1 MTVFQSGDNASC
13 AYPTVNSSGLITGHE
28 QQRTV
33 TQTGPTVTIFYTVSP
48 STSRSSSTTFG
59 LSQDTS
65 GSNSL
70 STASAEST
78 ASSISSPPIV
88 ANATDLQQQSTSSDP
103 FVTAQVV
110 KPEDNPPIAPNT
122 NDTFLLVT
130 FGNNGTSA
138 TSAGSL
144 RKRQSSDQALVYNA
158 TQSFAAIT
166 GGIYNLS
173 AAAAS
178 APYGSS
184 PPNCAIT
191 ICGDSTCG
199 PRSQLSTSFAEYSFT
214 WTSPATQNSVATFSI
229 QCAGQ
234 AYVALTNVTVTPIY
248 IPQPT
253 YSTSEASAASS
264 GAGISSSYRFEPTR
278 EVTTTAYGTRTEYIT
293 ATTSAW
299 YTFTTEGAPRTITTT
314 YGQTSTLTFTEP
326 ASTYITSELIYS
338 TLISSYV
345 VTTTQDRTRYRNL
358 TYTQPATTIYPSP
371 SILTQTDVL
380 TSFLPGFNHTLT
392 TTYISTELS
401 IAYSTG
407 ITTLYI
413 TSTSIPPPVTLNAS
427 TVVQTQDPL
436 TVVFTSLV
444 PTTFYVT
451 STFETSIVH
460 TTTLAQPTLTETFLT
475 TAISTYVFS
484 LTSTLPQATT
494 VFYSTLTTTSRLPG
508 NTSYLVA
515 TEIQT
520 LTSIL
525 PPTTIILYSTVLSE
539 LPASSITQTE
549 TSSLFLT
556 DTTYITQTLD
566 PETFTSISLS
576 ILPASTAYITSTLP
590 PSTAYFTYTTISD
603 RIITESTFLPASTIT
618 ETSLKPPSTFYVTR
632 TSVLPASTVLVTSTL
647 PRETFTPERA
657 TETTSLPQLTTTE
670 VSSFG
675 VTEISSFGV
684 TETTSLPGLTTTEV
698 SSFGVTETFSLPQ
711 ATLTLDQITTT
722 AISSYGVTET
732 TSLPQLTTTAI
743 STLLET
749 TSLPRGTETRYE
761 SITQTLPA
769 EMIVSTLLETTSLPR
784 GTETRYE
791 SITQT
796 LISTLLETTSLPR
809 GTETQYENITQT
821 LAAETIFSTL
831 IETTSLPRET
841 FTLPAS
847 TFVSTFVQT
856 ISLPGETQTQ
866 YSTGTA
872 TLTLP
877 ASTVVSTYNLTE
889 TATSIIQTTLPA
901 STVVSTYSLTETT
914 SLPRG
919 TETATSII
927 QTTLPASTVV
937 TTYSLTETTS
947 LPRGT
952 ETATSIIRTTLP
964 ASTYVSTFRLTETAT
979 SVIQTT
985 LPASTEYSTKTETFT
1000 LPASTVVSTFLLT
1013 ATTSLPPGTETATSI
1028 IQTTLPA
1035 STEYS
1040 TGTETLTLPAS
1051 TIVSTFRLTE
1061 TTSLPR
1067 GTETTSLPAGTETA
1081 TSIVQTTLPASTMI
1095 STLRLTE
1102 TTSLPAGTETTSL
1115 PARNKFHHGN
1125 LHAAAADYDNGFYT
1139 SRIDGCQYILQH
1151 DSTPDF
1157 HRARNE
1163 YASSRDKNHR
1173 LHTSPGHDNSIFN
1186 FTSIDSSQHS
1196 YLNSSSSNEHAA
1208 TTTRERTQTVTAYT
1222 TLEASTYT
1230 STVYSTVQT
1239 TEVQTQVSTMPASS
1253 IYVTYTT
1260 TVQGQ
1265 VQTVTFTYTPTTST
1279 PGALLVCLAHGI
1291 NRHYSNCVCDIQLF
1305 YLFYSRKQSGY
1316 KYKQLKYKQ
1325 PCICHHDH
1333 NYDNNTTNI
1342 VLKFSKNVALRTPTV
1357 VAGSTTSATAN
1368 VDDALFTVNMPFA
1381 VSLYGVASTTIT
1393 VSSNGILA
1401 VASPVTTAYNNA
1413 ALPQYSVCGTGLLAF
1428 WDDLI
1433 INSGRTQGIFWSSEG
1448 KPPSRSI
1455 TFEFY
1460 ESKYQ
1465 APDTYAHF
1473 LVSFWENL
1481 PGIATIDFLN
1491 ITDGGVS
1498 ATVGGQSQAAN
1509 LYAQYSFNQ
1518 AVINNGLLITLN
1530 STTNSWYTGYPP
1542 GIFAMPGA
1550 IYS

>member
-1 MTVFQSGDNASC
+1 MVASGSIASAGTSSCPSLAPASPVTSPVSIEECTNLTTFGTTTITAFQPGLNSTITVFQSGDNASC
-13 AYPTVNSSGLITGHE
+13 AYSTANSSGLITGYE

-33 TQTGPTVTIFYTVSP
+33 TQTGPTVTIFYNISPSPSRAESTTLLSPDTAASNSP
-48 STSRSSSTTFG
+48 STS
-59 LSQDTS
+59 L
-65 GSNSL
+65 
-70 STASAEST
+70 AEST
-78 ASSISSPPIV
+78 ASSVSPPTQTPIA

-110 KPEDNPPIAPNT
+110 KSDDNPPIAPNT
-122 NDTFLLVT
+122 SDTFLLVT

-138 TSAGSL
+138 TSAGSF
-144 RKRQSSDQALVYNA
+144 RKRQSSDQSLVYNA
-158 TQSFAAIT
+158 TQSFAAIA

-214 WTSPATQNSVATFSI
+214 WTSSATQNSVATFSI

-253 YSTSEASAASS
+253 YSSSSASAASS
-264 GAGISSSYRFEPTR
+264 GAEMSSSFRFEPTR

-345 VTTTQDRTRYRNL
+345 VTTTQDQTRYRNL

-371 SILTQTDVL
+371 SIIIQTDVM
-380 TSFLPGFNHTLT
+380 TSFLPGYNQTLT

-407 ITTLYI
+407 IMTLYI
-413 TSTSIPPPVTLNAS
+413 TSTSIPPPITLNAS
-427 TVVQTQDPL
+427 TVFQTQEAS
-436 TVVFTSLV
+436 TVVLTSLV
-444 PTTFYVT
+444 PTTYYVT
-451 STFETSIVH
+451 STFETSIIQ
-460 TTTLAQPTLTETFLT
+460 TTTLAQPTLTLTFLT
-475 TAISTYVFS
+475 TEISTYVFS

-494 VFYSTLTTTSRLPG
+494 VLHSTLTTTSMLPG
-508 NTSYLVA
+508 NTSYLIS

-520 LTSIL
+520 LTSVL
-525 PPTTIILYSTVLSE
+525 PPTTVVLYSTILSE

-549 TSSLFLT
+549 VSSLFLT

-566 PETFTSISLS
+566 PQTFTSISLS
-576 ILPASTAYITSTLP
+576 IQPASTAYITSTLP
-590 PSTAYFTYTTISD
+590 ASTAYLTYTTISD
-603 RIITESTFLPASTIT
+603 KIITESTFLPASTIT
-618 ETSLKPPSTFYVTR
+618 ETSLKPPSTFYLTQ
-632 TSVLPASTVLVTSTL
+632 TSILPASTVLVTSTL
-647 PRETFTPERA
+647 PRETFTPER
-657 TETTSLPQLTTTE
+657 
-670 VSSFG
+670 
-675 VTEISSFGV
+675 V
-684 TETTSLPGLTTTEV
+684 TETSSL
-698 SSFGVTETFSLPQ
+698 
-711 ATLTLDQITTT
+711 
-722 AISSYGVTET
+722 
-732 TSLPQLTTTAI
+732 
-743 STLLET
+743 
-749 TSLPRGTETRYE
+749 
-761 SITQTLPA
+761 
-769 EMIVSTLLETTSLPR
+769 
-784 GTETRYE
+784 
-791 SITQT
+791 
-796 LISTLLETTSLPR
+796 
-809 GTETQYENITQT
+809 
-821 LAAETIFSTL
+821 
-831 IETTSLPRET
+831 
-841 FTLPAS
+841 
-847 TFVSTFVQT
+847 
-856 ISLPGETQTQ
+856 
-866 YSTGTA
+866 
-872 TLTLP
+872 
-877 ASTVVSTYNLTE
+877 
-889 TATSIIQTTLPA
+889 
-901 STVVSTYSLTETT
+901 
-914 SLPRG
+914 
-919 TETATSII
+919 
-927 QTTLPASTVV
+927 
-937 TTYSLTETTS
+937 S

-964 ASTYVSTFRLTETAT
+964 ASTLISTYSLTETTSLPPGTETATSIVRTTLPASTYVSTFRLTETAT
-979 SVIQTT
+979 SIIQTT
-985 LPASTEYSTKTETFT
+985 LPASTEYSTGTETFT

-1028 IQTTLPA
+1028 IRTTLPA

-1040 TGTETLTLPAS
+1040 TGTATLTLPAS
-1051 TIVSTFRLTE
+1051 TIIHYRKHVQANRDYVVASPYRNDFFTTWDRNDFVAGSNRNSYFDYTDHTASVNFDKHLEVHRNHFATSSTVSPITE
-1061 TTSLPR
+1061 TTIQYITSTLPR
-1067 GTETTSLPAGTETA
+1067 QTDMITYTSVQPAETSYITA
-1081 TSIVQTTLPASTMI
+1081 TSTLPQQTTTMVSTLSASTVVSTDYSTIPPRTFTERVTSTLPPETRTIVSTLPQATTTEYSTLPASTVVSTAT
-1095 STLRLTE
+1095 STLPAQTSTQVVTSTLPPG
-1102 TTSLPAGTETTSL
+1102 TTTLVSTYASTAVVT
-1115 PARNKFHHGN
+1115 
-1125 LHAAAADYDNGFYT
+1125 YT
-1139 SRIDGCQYILQH
+1139 SVRDA
-1151 DSTPDF
+1151 ST
-1157 HRARNE
+1157 
-1163 YASSRDKNHR
+1163 
-1173 LHTSPGHDNSIFN
+1173 
-1186 FTSIDSSQHS
+1186 S
-1196 YLNSSSSNEHAA
+1196 YLTA

-1279 PGALLVCLAHGI
+1279 PGALLLCLAHGI
-1291 NRHYSNCVCDIQLF
+1291 HRHHSNCVRDIHLPF
-1305 YLFYSRKQSGY
+1305 FFFFGKQSGY
-1316 KYKQLKYKQ
+1316 KYKQLKNKQ
-1325 PCICHHDH
+1325 PCFCDYDHDH
-1333 NYDNNTTNI
+1333 NNDKNHI
-1342 VLKFSKNVALRTPTV
+1342 ILKFSKR
-1357 VAGSTTSATAN
+1357 STTSATAN
-1368 VDDALFTVNMPFA
+1368 VDDNLFAVTVPFA

-1393 VSSNGILA
+1393 VTSNGILA

-1433 INSGRTQGIFWSSEG
+1433 INAGRTQGIFWSSEG
-1448 KPPSRSI
+1448 RSPSRSI

-1473 LVSFWENL
+1473 LVSFWEDR

-1491 ITDGGVS
+1491 ITDNGIS
-1498 ATVGGQSQAAN
+1498 ATVGGQGQAAN
-1509 LYAQYSFNQ
+1509 LFAQYSFNQ
-1518 AVINNGLLITLN
+1518 AIINNGLLITLN

-1550 IYS
+1550 IYY

>member
-1 MTVFQSGDNASC
+1 MYKSNQFWNHNHNGFPAWSQLDYHSVPVRRPCIIFG
-13 AYPTVNSSGLITGHE
+13 SS
-28 QQRTV
+28 
-33 TQTGPTVTIFYTVSP
+33 
-48 STSRSSSTTFG
+48 TFG
-59 LSQDTS
+59 LSQNTP
-65 GSNSL
+65 GSNYL
-70 STASAEST
+70 STTSAEST
-78 ASSISSPPIV
+78 ASSVSSPTQAPIV

-130 FGNNGTSA
+130 FGNNGISA

-144 RKRQSSDQALVYNA
+144 RKRQSSDQSLVYNA
-158 TQSFAAIT
+158 TQSFAAIA

-253 YSTSEASAASS
+253 YSTSVASAASS
-264 GAGISSSYRFEPTR
+264 GAEVSSSYRFEPTR

-314 YGQTSTLTFTEP
+314 YGQTSTLTFTAS

-371 SILTQTDVL
+371 AMLTQTDVL
-380 TSFLPGFNHTLT
+380 TSFLPGYNQTLT

-413 TSTSIPPPVTLNAS
+413 TSTSVPPPVTLNAS
-427 TVVQTQDPL
+427 TVVHTQDPL
-436 TVVFTSLV
+436 TVILTSLV

-494 VFYSTLTTTSRLPG
+494 VLYSTFTTTSRLPG
-508 NTSYLVA
+508 NTSYLIS

-525 PPTTIILYSTVLSE
+525 PPTTIILYSTVLSQ

-590 PSTAYFTYTTISD
+590 ASTAYFTYTTISD
-603 RIITESTFLPASTIT
+603 RIITQSTLLPASTIT
-618 ETSLKPPSTFYVTR
+618 ETSLRPPSTLSVTQ
-632 TSVLPASTVLVTSTL
+632 TSILPASTVLITSTL
-647 PRETFTPERA
+647 PRETFTPDRA
-657 TETTSLPQLTTTE
+657 TETISLPQLTTTE

-675 VTEISSFGV
+675 F
-684 TETTSLPGLTTTEV
+684 
-698 SSFGVTETFSLPQ
+698 TETFSLPQ

-732 TSLPQLTTTAI
+732 ISLPQLTTTAI

-769 EMIVSTLLETTSLPR
+769 ETIVSTMLETTSLPR
-784 GTETRYE
+784 GTETR
-791 SITQT
+791 
-796 LISTLLETTSLPR
+796 
-809 GTETQYENITQT
+809 
-821 LAAETIFSTL
+821 
-831 IETTSLPRET
+831 
-841 FTLPAS
+841 
-847 TFVSTFVQT
+847 
-856 ISLPGETQTQ
+856 
-866 YSTGTA
+866 
-872 TLTLP
+872 
-877 ASTVVSTYNLTE
+877 STV
-889 TATSIIQTTLPA
+889 
-901 STVVSTYSLTETT
+901 
-914 SLPRG
+914 
-919 TETATSII
+919 
-927 QTTLPASTVV
+927 
-937 TTYSLTETTS
+937 
-947 LPRGT
+947 
-952 ETATSIIRTTLP
+952 
-964 ASTYVSTFRLTETAT
+964 
-979 SVIQTT
+979 
-985 LPASTEYSTKTETFT
+985 
-1000 LPASTVVSTFLLT
+1000 
-1013 ATTSLPPGTETATSI
+1013 
-1028 IQTTLPA
+1028 
-1035 STEYS
+1035 
-1040 TGTETLTLPAS
+1040 
-1051 TIVSTFRLTE
+1051 VSTFRLTE
-1061 TTSLPR
+1061 TTSLPAR
-1067 GTETTSLPAGTETA
+1067 TETTSLPARTETTSLPAGTETA

-1115 PARNKFHHGN
+1115 PARTETTS
-1125 LHAAAADYDNGFYT
+1125 LPARTETTSLPARTETTSLPARTETATSIIQTTLPASTVSPITETTVQYITSTLPRQTDVITYT
-1139 SRIDGCQYILQH
+1139 SVRPAETSFITAT
-1151 DSTPDF
+1151 STLPQQTTIMVSTLPASTVVSTYYSTIPPQTF
-1157 HRARNE
+1157 TERVTSTLPPETRTIVSTLPQATTTAYSTLPASTVVNTATSTLPAQTSTQVVTSTLPPGTTTLVST
-1163 YASSRDKNHR
+1163 YASTAVVTYTSVRDAS
-1173 LHTSPGHDNSIFN
+1173 T
-1186 FTSIDSSQHS
+1186 S
-1196 YLNSSSSNEHAA
+1196 YLTA
-1208 TTTRERTQTVTAYT
+1208 TTTRERTQTITAYT

-1291 NRHYSNCVCDIQLF
+1291 HRHHSDCVCDIQLL
-1305 YLFYSRKQSGY
+1305 YLFYSWKQSSY
-1316 KYKQLKYKQ
+1316 KYKQLKNKQ
-1325 PCICHHDH
+1325 PYIRDHDH
-1333 NYDNNTTNI
+1333 YHDDQQSHI
-1342 VLKFSKNVALRTPTV
+1342 ILKLSKSDSSFARPDVALRTPTV

-1448 KPPSRSI
+1448 KSPSRSI

-1491 ITDGGVS
+1491 ITDGGIS

>member
-1 MTVFQSGDNASC
+1 MHLDCYPDRSDGDDFLHISA
-13 AYPTVNSSGLITGHE
+13 
-28 QQRTV
+28 
-33 TQTGPTVTIFYTVSP
+33 
-48 STSRSSSTTFG
+48 SSSQSEPTTFE
-59 LSQDTS
+59 LPDTTAAT
-65 GSNSL
+65 NTT
-70 STASAEST
+70 STNSAEST
-78 ASSISSPPIV
+78 ASSISYPTQTPIV

-122 NDTFLLVT
+122 NDNFLLVT

-138 TSAGSL
+138 TSAGSF
-144 RKRQSSDQALVYNA
+144 RKRQTSDQSLVYNA
-158 TQSFAAIT
+158 TQSFAAIA

-199 PRSQLSTSFAEYSFT
+199 PRYQLSTSFAEYSFT
-214 WTSPATQNSVATFSI
+214 WTAPATQNSVATFSI

-253 YSTSEASAASS
+253 YSPSAASAASS
-264 GAGISSSYRFEPTR
+264 GVEMSSSYRFEPTK

-314 YGQTSTLTFTEP
+314 YGQTSTLILTEP

-338 TLISSYV
+338 TVISSYV

-371 SILTQTDVL
+371 SILTQTDIL
-380 TSFLPGFNHTLT
+380 TSLLPGYNQTLT
-392 TTYISTELS
+392 TTYISTEWS

-407 ITTLYI
+407 VMTLYI
-413 TSTSIPPPVTLNAS
+413 TSTSIPPAVTLNAS
-427 TVVQTQDPL
+427 TVFQTQEAS
-436 TVVFTSLV
+436 TVVLTSLV
-444 PTTFYVT
+444 STTYYVT
-451 STFETSIVH
+451 STFETSIIQ
-460 TTTLAQPTLTETFLT
+460 TTTLPQPTLTETFLT
-475 TAISTYVFS
+475 TQISTYVFS

-494 VFYSTLTTTSRLPG
+494 VLYSTLTTTSRLPG
-508 NTSYLVA
+508 NTSYLTA

-525 PPTTIILYSTVLSE
+525 PPSTIILYSTILSE
-539 LPASSITQTE
+539 LPASSITQIE
-549 TSSLFLT
+549 TSRLFLT
-556 DTTYITQTLD
+556 DTAYITQTLAR
-566 PETFTSISLS
+566 ETFTSISLS
-576 ILPASTAYITSTLP
+576 ILLASTAYITSTLP
-590 PSTAYFTYTTISD
+590 ASTAYVTYTTLSD
-603 RIITESTFLPASTIT
+603 RIITESTFLPASTIR
-618 ETSLKPPSTFYVTR
+618 ETSLLPPSTLYVTQ
-632 TSVLPASTVLVTSTL
+632 TSILPASTVLVTSTL
-647 PRETFTPERA
+647 PRGTFTPERVTETTA
-657 TETTSLPQLTTTE
+657 LPQATRTEVTTTAVSSFGITETTSLPRLTT
-670 VSSFG
+670 
-675 VTEISSFGV
+675 TEISSFGV
-684 TETTSLPGLTTTEV
+684 TETTSLP
-698 SSFGVTETFSLPQ
+698 
-711 ATLTLDQITTT
+711 QI
-722 AISSYGVTET
+722 
-732 TSLPQLTTTAI
+732 TTTAI

-769 EMIVSTLLETTSLPR
+769 E
-784 GTETRYE
+784 
-791 SITQT
+791 
-796 LISTLLETTSLPR
+796 
-809 GTETQYENITQT
+809 
-821 LAAETIFSTL
+821 TI
-831 IETTSLPRET
+831 IR
-841 FTLPAS
+841 
-847 TFVSTFVQT
+847 
-856 ISLPGETQTQ
+856 ETQTQ

-877 ASTVVSTYNLTE
+877 ASTVVSTYNLT
-889 TATSIIQTTLPA
+889 

-927 QTTLPASTVV
+927 QTTLPASTLVS
-937 TTYSLTETTS
+937 TYRLTETTS
-947 LPRGT
+947 LPPGT
-952 ETATSIIRTTLP
+952 ETATSIIQTTLP

-985 LPASTEYSTKTETFT
+985 LPASTEYSTGTETFT

-1013 ATTSLPPGTETATSI
+1013 ATTSLPLGTETATSI
-1028 IQTTLPA
+1028 IRTTLPA

-1051 TIVSTFRLTE
+1051 TIVSTYRLTE

-1067 GTETTSLPAGTETA
+1067 GTETTSLPAGTETP
-1081 TSIVQTTLPASTMI
+1081 TSIVQTTLPASTIVDYCEHLQVYGDYFPACSYRDDFAPSSNRNDFVAGWDRNGDFSRSDHTACIDYDQHFETHRDHIPTSRHRDDFVASPYGDDFTPSSYGNNVFASSYRNNI
-1095 STLRLTE
+1095 SASPYGDHFF
-1102 TTSLPAGTETTSL
+1102 TSSNGNHFATCGHRDNLVASSDGDGDFD
-1115 PARNKFHHGN
+1115 RYKFHHGN
-1125 LHAAAADYDNGFYT
+1125 LHTAATDYDNGLYSPRF
-1139 SRIDGCQYILQH
+1139 DGRQYILQH
-1151 DSTPDF
+1151 DSTTDF
-1157 HRARNE
+1157 HRACNE
-1163 YASSRDKNHR
+1163 YASSRDTNNR
-1173 LHTSPGHDNSIFN
+1173 LHTASSHDDRIFD
-1186 FTSIDSSQHS
+1186 FASVDSGQHS
-1196 YLNSSSSNEHAA
+1196 YINSSSSNEHAA
-1208 TTTRERTQTVTAYT
+1208 TTTRVRTQTVTAYT

-1230 STVYSTVQT
+1230 STIYSTVQT

-1279 PGALLVCLAHGI
+1279 PGALLLCLAHGI
-1291 NRHYSNCVCDIQLF
+1291 YRHHSNCVRDVRLLCLF
-1305 YLFYSRKQSGY
+1305 YFWKLLGY
-1316 KYKQLKYKQ
+1316 KHKQLKNKQ
-1325 PCICHHDH
+1325 PCICDHHH
-1333 NYDNNTTNI
+1333 NHDNNKSYI
-1342 VLKFSKNVALRTPTV
+1342 ILKLSKNVALRTPTV
-1357 VAGSTTSATAN
+1357 IAGSTTSATAN
-1368 VDDALFTVNMPFA
+1368 VDDALFAVDMPFA

-1393 VSSNGILA
+1393 VTSNGILA
-1401 VASPVTTAYNNA
+1401 VASPVTTAYQNA

-1433 INSGRTQGIFWSSEG
+1433 VNTGRTQGIFWSSEG
-1448 KPPSRSI
+1448 KSPSRSI

-1460 ESKYQ
+1460 ESHYQ

-1491 ITDGGVS
+1491 ITDNGVS
-1498 ATVGGQSQAAN
+1498 ATVGGQSQAAG

-1518 AVINNGLLITLN
+1518 AVIDNGLLITLN
-1530 STTNSWYTGYPP
+1530 STTDSWYTGYPP

>member
-1 MTVFQSGDNASC
+1 MTVFQSGDNAS
-13 AYPTVNSSGLITGHE
+13 Y
-28 QQRTV
+28 
-33 TQTGPTVTIFYTVSP
+33 
-48 STSRSSSTTFG
+48 
-59 LSQDTS
+59 
-65 GSNSL
+65 
-70 STASAEST
+70 
-78 ASSISSPPIV
+78 
-88 ANATDLQQQSTSSDP
+88 LQQQSTSSDP

-253 YSTSEASAASS
+253 YSTSAASAASS

-494 VFYSTLTTTSRLPG
+494 VLYSTLTTTSRLPG

-590 PSTAYFTYTTISD
+590 PQHRVLHIHYDIGQDHHGIDFPPCFDYHGDFAKAAEYFLRD
-603 RIITESTFLPASTIT
+603 AD
-618 ETSLKPPSTFYVTR
+618 
-632 TSVLPASTVLVTSTL
+632 
-647 PRETFTPERA
+647 
-657 TETTSLPQLTTTE
+657 
-670 VSSFG
+670 FG
-675 VTEISSFGV
+675 LAGYSFGV

-1333 NYDNNTTNI
+1333 NYDNNTSNI

-1448 KPPSRSI
+1448 KSPSRSI